1 MHDDGVP
8 DTITGGRT
16 VTRELADWVAG
27 LRVDDVPDA
36 VLDEAGRVLADY
48 LGECLF
54 VGGLKPWGQ
63 SIAAFCAADGGG
75 QPEATIIA
83 TGQRTLAARAAL
95 ANGTMAL
102 GFEFADFGAGS
113 RPYPF
118 AVTAPLAIAESRH
131 RSGEALA
138 LAIVIGYEVMGRVFR
153 APFRPG
159 HTIPFY

>member
-1 MHDDGVP
+1 MSAREE
-8 DTITGGRT
+8 TITGGRM
-16 VTRELADWVAG
+16 VTRELAEWVAE
-27 LRVDDVPDA
+27 LRYADLPDDVVA
-36 VLDEAGRVLADY
+36 EAGRAFADF

-54 VGGLKPWGQ
+54 VGATKPWGQ
-63 SIAAFCAADGGG
+63 AIADFCAREGGG

-83 TGQRTLAARAAL
+83 SGEKTLAPRAAL

-102 GFEFADFGAGS
+102 GFEYADFGAGS
-113 RPYPF
+113 RGYPF